1 MYKLNK
7 RLLDIA
13 LSVTALIAFSPIFL
27 IICLL
32 IKMDSKGPILFKQK
46 RSGEKGSY
54 FMIYKFRTM
63 RTDTPNLAT
72 DKLGD
77 PSVYITK
84 AGHFLRKTSLDEL
97 PQLLN
102 IIKGDMSLV
111 GPRPA
116 LYNQY
121 ELIASRKEVKVDNL
135 KPGLTGYA
143 QVKGRDFI
151 SDKEKVAYDK
161 YYLENISFALDMKI
175 IWMTAINVIKAEGV
189 RVNE

>member
-1 MYKLNK
+1 M
-7 RLLDIA
+7 A
-13 LSVTALIAFSPIFL
+13 V
-27 IICLL
+27 
-32 IKMDSKGPILFKQK
+32 
-46 RSGEKGSY
+46 Y

-63 RTDTPNLAT
+63 RIDTPNVAT

-84 AGHFLRKTSLDEL
+84 VGHFLRKTSLDEF

-102 IIKGDMSLV
+102 IIKGDMSVV

-121 ELIASRKEVKVDNL
+121 ELIAARKAVYVDNL

-143 QVKGRDFI
+143 QVKGRDLI
-151 SDKEKVAYDK
+151 SDDEKVKYDR
-161 YYLENISFALDMKI
+161 YYLDHISFVFDMKI
-175 IWMTAINVIKAEGV
+175 IFLTVVSVVKAEGV
-189 RVNE
+189 RLS

>member
-1 MYKLNK
+1 MYKAIK
-7 RLLDIA
+7 RISDIFMSIGA
-13 LSVTALIAFSPIFL
+13 FIIFSPLFL
-27 IICLL
+27 VLCIL
-32 IKMDSKGPILFKQK
+32 IKIDSKGPILFKQK
-46 RSGEKGSY
+46 RSGENGSL

-63 RTDTPNLAT
+63 RIDTPNVAT

-84 AGHFLRKTSLDEL
+84 VGRFLRKTSLDEL

-102 IIKGDMSLV
+102 IIKGDMSVV

-121 ELIASRKEVKVDNL
+121 ELIDARKAVDVDSL

-151 SDKEKVAYDK
+151 SDEEKVRYDR
-161 YYLENISFALDMKI
+161 YYLDHISFVLDMKI
-175 IWMTAINVIKAEGV
+175 IYLTVMSVVKSEGV
-189 RVNE
+189 RMS